1 MKRKNSLMV
10 APSKFNIVPM
20 VEDTFED
27 QMDCTP
33 ISTVKVF
40 VDKVKGAAHKNGNVD
55 DTCKRSLV
63 TDTGI

>member
-1 MKRKNSLMV
+1 MV

-20 VEDTFED
+20 VVDTFAD
-27 QMDCTP
+27 QMDCTT

-40 VDKVKGAAHKNGNVD
+40 VEKMKGAAHKNGNVD

-63 TDTGI
+63 TDAGF